1 MYLFSSNKYLHTA
14 GSDQITGQSQPPPT
28 CDIWMNVECYGYS
41 DGGTSKPRNW

>member
-1 MYLFSSNKYLHTA
+1 MILNSGALNTA

-28 CDIWMNVECYGYS
+28 CDIWMNVECYGNS